1 MPRQGNSNLFRCF
14 LAWRLAN
21 NICHISYKKPLS
33 NRQGLFL
40 AGLIYGFLCRVTET
54 APPPTPSL
62 KKGGGVMAV
71 SVRGA
76 WQTNSAESRTIKPNN
91 FIFLPF

>member
-54 APPPTPSL
+54 APPPNPL
-62 KKGGGVMAV
+62 LEKR
-71 SVRGA
+71 RGRYGCFRA
-76 WQTNSAESRTIKPNN
+76 WRLANELCWKPYNQAQ
-91 FIFLPF
+91 